1 MKLLCTLIAGL
12 LFFKTHAQVVIT
24 GKITDQ
30 KNITLSNINIIIKKR
45 NEHTI
50 AAFAITDEKGQYE
63 IVSSIEVDSIVI
75 KITAVGYATQEFT
88 IANKS
93 KELNFILTEKVTELP
108 TVIVQQKSI
117 TIQGDTTNYNVS
129 NFSGKQDRVIGDVI
143 AKLPGIEIDAN
154 GQIKYNGQAISNYYI
169 DGMDMLGNKYNIAN
183 QNIPSNLVDQVQI
196 LNNHQPIRLL
206 DSLNTSNTPA
216 LNIKLNKTAKNKLI
230 NRAKAGIG
238 GSPFLWDNALT
249 TLRFKPTNQL
259 LTAYKNNN
267 TGIALGNELANNIS
281 ITKVGEAA
289 EQNKKENLLNIT
301 IFAKPNIADN
311 KYLFNNTHLAHTNI
325 LKALKN
331 TGQLRFNTSYL
342 NDRINNNID
351 VNTTYKVANDTI
363 SIKENQSFLTT
374 KQQINNSL
382 EYNMNTKKKFLK
394 NITKANILLQKEYST
409 VKNTAAITQKLYN
422 PFYDYT
428 NDFVLQI
435 PIRKKIYSFNSV
447 INYNTT
453 PQVLE
458 VTPGQFTS
466 ILNQSLPYQKVIQ
479 QSNFINFNTHNS
491 VSFLTKINKWQQ
503 QIKIGNEYIHKYIKS
518 FIEKEVNQSKYVLN
532 DTFKN
537 NLIWQNNRLYSETK
551 TVFQKKEHQLEIEL
565 PVEINSLKLNNKIA
579 NKHYQHSKLFFNP
592 KATLHIVANPYIS
605 FDFLYSRLNSFGSPL
620 QATVGYILTNYRS
633 ITKNDTLVPLNKQTI
648 YHFSSFY
655 KNPLKGFFGYATIAY
670 TETKS
675 NLTFKQQFDNFLIQ
689 SIAMPILNTQ
699 KSVLANFNVSKYFL
713 AAKTSV
719 TLNYNNSFV
728 NFNQFIQNDLATIA
742 NTSTRVQFKINIA
755 KIKWMSIESITN
767 YTKAKS
773 KIVINDINRQ
783 VAPNYR
789 LEQILKMYF
798 YINSKLVVFSSNEF
812 YKLRNTTI
820 KGNYL
825 FGDIG
830 VNYKFKKASFEVL
843 CTNLLNTKEY
853 INFYLSNNYQQTL
866 VQQMRPTNFLIKY
879 YFNF

>member
-1 MKLLCTLIAGL
+1 MKLLCTLIGGL

-30 KNITLSNINIIIKKR
+30 KNITLSNINITIKKR

-50 AAFAITDEKGQYE
+50 AAFAITDEKGQFE
-63 IVSSIEVDSIVI
+63 IVSSIAVDSIVI

-108 TVIVQQKSI
+108 TVIVQQKPM

-267 TGIALGNELANNIS
+267 TGIALGNELANNVS

-289 EQNKKENLLNIT
+289 EQNKKENILNIT
-301 IFAKPNIADN
+301 TFAKPNIADN
-311 KYLFNNTHLAHTNI
+311 KYLFNNTHLAHANI

-331 TGQLRFNTSYL
+331 TGQLKFNTSYL
-342 NDRINNNID
+342 NDRIDNNID

-363 SIKENQSFLTT
+363 NIKENQSFLTT

-409 VKNTAAITQKLYN
+409 VKDTAAITQKLYN

-447 INYNTT
+447 INYNIT

-479 QSNFINFNTHNS
+479 QSNFTNFNTHNY

-503 QIKIGNEYIHKYIKS
+503 QIKIGNEYIHKSINS
-518 FIEKEVNQSKYVLN
+518 FIEKEVNQNKYVLN

-565 PVEINSLKLNNKIA
+565 PFEINSLKLNNKIV
-579 NKHYQHSKLFFNP
+579 NKHYQQSKLFFNP

-648 YHFSSFY
+648 YYFSSFY
-655 KNPLKGFFGYATIAY
+655 KNPLKGIFGYATIAY
-670 TETKS
+670 TETKL
-675 NLTFKQQFDNFLIQ
+675 NLTFRQQFDNFLIQ
-689 SIAMPILNTQ
+689 SIAMPISNTQ

-713 AAKTSV
+713 AAKTNI
-719 TLNYNNSFV
+719 TLNFNNSFI

-742 NTSTRVQFKINIA
+742 NTSTRVQFKVNIA
-755 KIKWMSIESITN
+755 KIRWMSIESITN

-773 KIVINDINRQ
+773 KIATNDITRQ

-798 YINSKLVVFSSNEF
+798 YISSKLVVFSSNEF

-825 FGDIG
+825 FCDIG
-830 VNYKFKKASFEVL
+830 VNYKFKKASLEVL

-853 INFYLSNNYQQTL
+853 INFYLSNNYEQTL